1 MKARALSLVALLL
14 ALAACRGG
22 LLDGPAGP
30 SGHDPRRPTDP
41 TDPTDPGHAAV
52 ASVRRLS
59 VHELRNSIATVFGV
73 ESDAIDRVPPDR
85 RDFVFDRIA
94 QSQTASA
101 VHIEAFGALGRAVAE
116 SMITSG
122 ALSSRVPACPAEI
135 LPPAAAS
142 ATTRYPGGGM
152 ALAPTWAVHTATS
165 GRVYLQ
171 YPEEAT
177 LTVSHGFPSAGRYR
191 FTAELDPNV
200 AVNVVVSVDGRA
212 ITTWSLGPSS
222 PPQTVELEHAGGT
235 AILELRVTGLQ
246 SGLMYVD
253 GASVEGP
260 LDPGA
265 ARTAERRACA
275 EGFVDTIAPLAWRRP
290 LRVEDRARLLALYD
304 EAGEF
309 RDGFRMIVEAIV
321 ESPRHLYLVEI
332 GEPVADREGHHALDD
347 WELASRL
354 SYLAC
359 ESPPD
364 AMLRAD
370 AARHALRDPEVLAS
384 HAARLF
390 GSECAEAT
398 VVRFFEQWLGLD
410 RLPEVNRDPT
420 IYPEWNDDLR
430 RALREDASRFFVE
443 MVFRERAGLDALYT
457 ARRAWPSAQVA
468 AIYGVESADGSEV
481 ALPEAR
487 AGLLTLPALMA
498 VHAKPYETSPVHRG
512 VFVVERLLCQHLPPP
527 PAELDIVPPVFD
539 PSATT
544 RERWSRHSSDSSCS
558 YCHRL
563 IDPVGFAME
572 DFDAIGRHR
581 TMEAGEPIDARG
593 GAPALGV
600 GDGSIEGTRAL
611 AEAIAS
617 SELAADCFARQW
629 TRFGLGRLEDE
640 GDEATI
646 TTVRDALRTSAIDA
660 MVALTR
666 TYAFTHRVEPITE
679 GE

>member
-1 MKARALSLVALLL
+1 M
-14 ALAACRGG
+14 
-22 LLDGPAGP
+22 
-30 SGHDPRRPTDP
+30 
-41 TDPTDPGHAAV
+41 
-52 ASVRRLS
+52 RRLS
-59 VHELRNSIATVFGV
+59 VHELRSSIATVFGV
-73 ESDAIDRVPPDR
+73 ETDALDRVPPDR

-101 VHIEAFGALGRAVAE
+101 VHVEAFGALGRAIAE
-116 SMITSG
+116 SMIENG
-122 ALSSRVPACPAEI
+122 ALSSRVPACSAEI

-152 ALAPTWAVHTATS
+152 ALSPTWAVHTETS

-171 YPEEAT
+171 YPEEAVI
-177 LTVSHGFPSAGRYR
+177 TVSHAFPSAGRYR
-191 FTAELDPNV
+191 LTAELEPRV
-200 AVNVVVSVDGRA
+200 AVDIVVSVDGRA
-212 ITTWSLGPSS
+212 ITTWSIGPSS
-222 PPQTVELEHAGGT
+222 PAQTVELEHPGGT
-235 AILELRVTGLQ
+235 AILELRVTGLV
-246 SGLMYVD
+246 SGVMYVD

-265 ARTAERRACA
+265 ARTTERRACA
-275 EGFVDTIAPLAWRRP
+275 EAFVDTIAPLAWRRP
-290 LRVEDRARLLALYD
+290 LRAEDRARLLALYD
-304 EAGEF
+304 GAGSF
-309 RDGFRMIVEAIV
+309 RDGFRMIVEAII

-332 GEPVADREGHHALDD
+332 GEPVPDREGHHALDD

-370 AARHALRDPEVLAS
+370 AARGALRDPEVLAS
-384 HAARLF
+384 HATRLF
-390 GSECAEAT
+390 GSACAEAT

-420 IYPEWNDDLR
+420 LFPEWNDDLR
-430 RALREDASRFFVE
+430 RALREDASRFVVE

-468 AIYGVESADGSEV
+468 AIYGIESADDGAEV
-481 ALPEAR
+481 ALPETR
-487 AGLLTLPALMA
+487 AGMLTLPALMA
-498 VHAKPYETSPVHRG
+498 VHAKPSETSPVHRG

-539 PSATT
+539 PTATT
-544 RERWSRHSSDSSCS
+544 RERWSRHSSDASCS

-581 TMEAGEPIDARG
+581 TTEAGRPIDARG
-593 GAPALGV
+593 GLPALSV
-600 GDGSIEGTRAL
+600 EDGSIEGTRAL

-617 SELAADCFARQW
+617 SDLAAECFARQW
-629 TRFGLGRLEDE
+629 TRFGLGRLEED
-640 GDEATI
+640 GDAETI
-646 TTVRDALRTSAIDA
+646 TAVREALRTSAIDA